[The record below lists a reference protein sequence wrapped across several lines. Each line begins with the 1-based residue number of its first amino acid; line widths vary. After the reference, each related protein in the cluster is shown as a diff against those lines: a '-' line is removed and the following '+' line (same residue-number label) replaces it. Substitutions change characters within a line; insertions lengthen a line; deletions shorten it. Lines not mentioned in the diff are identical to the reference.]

1 MWLKGRRGEGRE
13 ERLIW
18 EINLPSD
25 FVKWVKSGWAI
36 AWDGRSVEGR
46 RLGFVLMVAAISQR
60 VVTMRA
66 QDYTLARLTA
76 GNGDINTIDQSIKQ

>member
-1 MWLKGRRGEGRE
+1 M
-13 ERLIW
+13 IW

-46 RLGFVLMVAAISQR
+46 RLGFAAISQR

-76 GNGDINTIDQSIKQ
+76 GNGDINTIDQSINQ